1 MPVKDAAAA
10 PPFRRILVANRGEI
24 ALRIVRAA
32 HELGME
38 AVAVY
43 SDADASAAHVRAAD
57 LAIRLG
63 PAPPTESYLR
73 IDAIVAAAV
82 ASGAEAVHP
91 GYGFLSERAAFALAV
106 EEAGLVFVGPPPA
119 VIAALGD
126 KLAARR
132 IARLADV
139 PHVPGTLEAVSVD
152 RPDQLEAVI
161 AAAVGVGFPLL
172 VKAAA
177 GGGGRGI
184 RRVVAPDELP
194 AALIAGSR
202 EAAASFG
209 DGAVYLER
217 EIMPARHIE
226 VQLLGDATGQVI
238 ALGERDCSTQRRHQ
252 KLIEEAPAPGLAE
265 TERRRL
271 HVMAVRLG
279 VAAGLQNAAT
289 VEFLCDRDGSFW
301 FLEVNTRLQVEHP
314 VTELVSGLD
323 LVVEQFRLATG
334 APLSPRVLA
343 AADRAARPTSHAI
356 EVRIS
361 AEDPARVFAPAPG
374 RITRWVMPAGPGIRV
389 DTAVEAGDRIPPEY
403 DPLICKL
410 IVHAA
415 DRPTALARLRRALDE
430 TEIGGIQTTLP
441 FHRAMLAEPG
451 FMDTSALATTWVEA
465 HWDGP
470 ASRARAVRVASL
482 AAGLAE
488 LGGAASDGSGGLD
501 GSGAPIAPAA
511 GTPIGAGTVRQSS
524 DDAVAVDNGPG
535 WRSAGRA
542 VAVDRWPR

>member
-43 SDADASAAHVRAAD
+43 SDADAMAAHVRAAD

-63 PAPPTESYLR
+63 PAPPAESYLR

-161 AAAVGVGFPLL
+161 AAAAGVGFPLL

-209 DGAVYLER
+209 DGSVYLER
-217 EIMPARHIE
+217 EIMPARHVE

-271 HVMAVRLG
+271 HAMAVRLG

-323 LVVEQFRLATG
+323 LVVEQFRLAAG

-374 RITRWVMPAGPGIRV
+374 QITRWVMPAGPGIRV
-389 DTAVEAGDRIPPEY
+389 DTAVEAGDRIPAEY

-451 FMDTSALATTWVEA
+451 FIDTSALATTWVEA

-488 LGGAASDGSGGLD
+488 LGGAASDGPGGFG
-501 GSGAPIAPAA
+501 GSGAPVASAA
-511 GTPIGAGTVRQSS
+511 GTTIGAGMVRQGS
-524 DDAVAVDNGPG
+524 DDAITVDSGPG